1 MELGQIKRIYT
12 VEPIVHPVREPAP
25 PPANEAD
32 NVPRPSQTAGAGPK
46 R

>member
-12 VEPIVHPVREPAP
+12 VEPIVHPVPEPA
-25 PPANEAD
+25 PPANEAE